1 MYCSVFRKETVMWN
15 YGKMPAVSLKSFK
28 KVNGYEILQLP
39 LEPENNDHLLMSPQ
53 DISSFKMHRSLEK
66 KGNDGH
72 F

>member
-15 YGKMPAVSLKSFK
+15 YGKMPAVNLKSFK

-39 LEPENNDHLLMSPQ
+39 SEPENNDHLLMSPQ
-53 DISSFKMHRSLEK
+53 DRSSFKMHRSLEK
-66 KGNDGH
+66 KGNDLH

>member
-1 MYCSVFRKETVMWN
+1 MWN
-15 YGKMPAVSLKSFK
+15 YGKMPAMNLKNFK

-39 LEPENNDHLLMSPQ
+39 SEPENNDHLLMSRQ

-66 KGNDGH
+66 KENDLH